1 MRGDSQTHLT
11 SLLKAST
18 ETWGSSTLSAC
29 GVAPHARCHPNTTVP
44 LSDSTLHHPPVRR
57 YRVLKRRTP
66 LKPRSLYNS
75 PLLFATPSV
84 TRREVLVVLVAG
96 EGGFVERMDVDKGEG
111 GGEGR
116 LYWVWQHAVQHA
128 QTWQPR
134 AEHVGPAG
142 GRGCGGERCSCT
154 SVGVRRC
161 GCGEVRGAALM
172 AKQGPV

>member
-44 LSDSTLHHPPVRR
+44 LSDPTLHHPPVRR

-116 LYWVWQHAVQHA
+116 LYWVWHHAAASQRT
-128 QTWQPR
+128 Q
-134 AEHVGPAG
+134 HVGPAG
-142 GRGCGGERCSCT
+142 GHGIGGQRRR
-154 SVGVRRC
+154 SVGVRRS
-161 GCGEVRGAALM
+161 GCAEVRGAAFT
-172 AKQGPV
+172 GS